1 MIRIIGFIMIVSSC
15 SAVGMTTAAFFRIR
29 TETLE
34 AFCQLIKHIGDEIDG
49 FLTPLDSIYASFRQP
64 LLEGCGF
71 LYNLKTFGAEKAF
84 SVCGRRLCLCR
95 DEYDQL
101 ERFFRE
107 LGRHEAGS
115 EAKHCAYYEAK
126 LREFASSAREE
137 LRAKTR
143 MSLSFGVLAGIM
155 LSVILL

>member
-1 MIRIIGFIMIVSSC
+1 MTKIVGFAMIIISC
-15 SAVGMTTAAFFRIR
+15 AMWGMNTAAFFKTRAAS
-29 TETLE
+29 LE
-34 AFCQLIKHIGDEIDG
+34 AICELIKHIGAEIDG
-49 FLTPLDSIYASFRQP
+49 FLTPLDSIYATFRHP
-64 LLEGCGF
+64 LLENCGF
-71 LYNLKTFGAEKAF
+71 LDALKTQGGETALEI
-84 SVCGRRLCLCR
+84 CGRRLCLCTQ
-95 DEYDQL
+95 EYEQL
-101 ERFFRE
+101 KRFFHE

-126 LREFASSAREE
+126 LRELAKSAHDE

>member
-1 MIRIIGFIMIVSSC
+1 MIKIIGFMLILASC
-15 SAVGMTTAAFFRIR
+15 TVAGMLTAAFFKTRAAA
-29 TETLE
+29 LE
-34 AFCQLIKHIGDEIDG
+34 AFCQLIKHIGAEIDG
-49 FLTPLDSIYASFRQP
+49 FLTPLDSIYESFRQP

-71 LYNLKTFGAEKAF
+71 LYNLKTFGGEKAL
-84 SVCGRRLCLCR
+84 SVCGRRLCLCA

-101 ERFFRE
+101 NRFFHE

-126 LREFASSAREE
+126 LREFARIARDE